1 MIYFPS
7 CQPVSRKA
15 ENMEPRARI
24 SLLVIPNADGET
36 SDLHILLDRKTVIA
50 SLARIPAAQLSRIV
64 RAVYTRQ
71 ENATAEAR
79 D

>member
-1 MIYFPS
+1 MVYSPS

-15 ENMEPRARI
+15 ENMDPQSRI
-24 SLLVIPNADGET
+24 SMLVMPTGDGET

-64 RAVYTRQ
+64 RAVYTHPGS
-71 ENATAEAR
+71 ATEQAR

>member
-1 MIYFPS
+1 MIYFAS

-24 SLLVIPNADGET
+24 SLLVIPNPDGET

-50 SLARIPAAQLSRIV
+50 SLARIPAAQLSRIAQ
-64 RAVYTRQ
+64 AVYTHPGSVTEQ
-71 ENATAEAR
+71 AR